1 MMKKIFFLVILIF
14 ISLAGNAQKVGLV
27 LSGGGAKGLT
37 HIGVIRALEE
47 NGIPIDYVSGTS
59 IGAIISS
66 LYAMG
71 YSPDE
76 MDEILGSEDFKRWYT
91 GQVEDEY
98 KYYFKANDPTP
109 EFFSIRFGMNAQKKL
124 SPTGFS
130 SMVNP
135 IQMNLVFM
143 DLFSRAT
150 ATCKGNFD
158 DLFVPFRCVA
168 SDINNKRAM
177 ILRNGDLGDAVRAS
191 MSFPFVFKPIIIN
204 GVKAYDGG
212 IYNNFP
218 ADVMRKD
225 FHPDV
230 ILGSVVANDYSQPEE
245 NDIMGQM
252 ESMVMQ
258 KTNYDIPKKEGIVLK
273 FKYPDIGLMDFDKI
287 KELEKIG
294 YDSTMAHMDSIKAR
308 IQRRVNPDNLRLRR
322 LIFKSYMPDL
332 RFKQINITG
341 VTSQQAQYI
350 RKELQPSE
358 EKLYTYEDVKRA
370 YFRLLSDKMFS
381 EIIPHAKYDSI
392 SNTYDLDLN
401 VKTDKNL
408 SLRMGGNISS
418 SISDQVYFGLT
429 YHDLNS
435 YSKEFNIDTQV
446 GKIYTNLQL
455 SGRVDF
461 NTTIPTSYKLIASYS
476 DFDYYKNGNVLQK
489 NDNPAFN
496 KKSES
501 FVKLKM
507 AIPFLSDKKAEF
519 GLGYGKL
526 DDQYYQTSV
535 IDLGNSTQDQSYYDL
550 FGGSIVFGGSTLNAK
565 QYANRGHSEWIIAQ
579 AFTGREH
586 FKAGSTSS
594 MTNESNHY
602 AWLQLSYKNE
612 NYFKLA
618 QHFTLGTYI
627 EALYAARNFSNNY
640 TATKMQAGEFSPTLH
655 SKITYNEAFRANQF
669 GALGIRSLYMPK
681 SMFQVRGEFYIFQP
695 LRSIKRDDNN
705 RPYYGNLLTGFQHI
719 EEVSL
724 VYRLP
729 FGAISAYVNHYS
741 SPRNNWNVGFS
752 IGWMLFST
760 RFIE

>member
-1 MMKKIFFLVILIF
+1 
-14 ISLAGNAQKVGLV
+14 
-27 LSGGGAKGLT
+27 
-37 HIGVIRALEE
+37 
-47 NGIPIDYVSGTS
+47 
-59 IGAIISS
+59 
-66 LYAMG
+66 
-71 YSPDE
+71 
-76 MDEILGSEDFKRWYT
+76 
-91 GQVEDEY
+91 
-98 KYYFKANDPTP
+98 
-109 EFFSIRFGMNAQKKL
+109 
-124 SPTGFS
+124 
-130 SMVNP
+130 
-135 IQMNLVFM
+135 
-143 DLFSRAT
+143 
-150 ATCKGNFD
+150 
-158 DLFVPFRCVA
+158 
-168 SDINNKRAM
+168 
-177 ILRNGDLGDAVRAS
+177 
-191 MSFPFVFKPIIIN
+191 
-204 GVKAYDGG
+204 
-212 IYNNFP
+212 
-218 ADVMRKD
+218 
-225 FHPDV
+225 
-230 ILGSVVANDYSQPEE
+230 
-245 NDIMGQM
+245 
-252 ESMVMQ
+252 
-258 KTNYDIPKKEGIVLK
+258 
-273 FKYPDIGLMDFDKI
+273 
-287 KELEKIG
+287 
-294 YDSTMAHMDSIKAR
+294 
-308 IQRRVNPDNLRLRR
+308 
-322 LIFKSYMPDL
+322 
-332 RFKQINITG
+332 
-341 VTSQQAQYI
+341 
-350 RKELQPSE
+350 
-358 EKLYTYEDVKRA
+358 
-370 YFRLLSDKMFS
+370 
-381 EIIPHAKYDSI
+381 
-392 SNTYDLDLN
+392 
-401 VKTDKNL
+401 
-408 SLRMGGNISS
+408 
-418 SISDQVYFGLT
+418 
-429 YHDLNS
+429 
-435 YSKEFNIDTQV
+435 
-446 GKIYTNLQL
+446 
-455 SGRVDF
+455 
-461 NTTIPTSYKLIASYS
+461 
-476 DFDYYKNGNVLQK
+476 
-489 NDNPAFN
+489 
-496 KKSES
+496 
-501 FVKLKM
+501 M

-535 IDLGNSTQDQSYYDL
+535 IDLANSTQDQSYYDL